1 MATTKP
7 RITVTLNERTYNVLK
22 VIGDLGSSTMSGFIS
37 EMLDS
42 ALPTLERMAVT
53 FQKIKQAQEGERA
66 RFLESI
72 DDAQAA
78 IEPVVMQTLGQFDLF
93 LGRIEQAAEG
103 MGGRGSC
110 GAAAPAPLPSAGAAS
125 PPTNRGVTP
134 TQPTPAKAS
143 RGKASRAVSEKKV
156 LKKVVEKTGVKTTT
170 RRGVRP

>member
-72 DDAQAA
+72 DDAQAVL
-78 IEPVVMQTLGQFDLF
+78 EPVVMETLGQFDLF
-93 LGRIEQAAEG
+93 MGKIDRAIE
-103 MGGRGSC
+103 GRGARDG
-110 GAAAPAPLPSAGAAS
+110 GAAGALPPLPSASVPS
-125 PPTNRGVTP
+125 PPTNRGDTP
-134 TQPTPAKAS
+134 TRAHAS
-143 RGKASRAVSEKKV
+143 KPKQGKASRAVSTAKV
-156 LKKVVEKTGVKTTT
+156 LKKSAG
-170 RRGVRP
+170 

>member
-7 RITVTLNERTYNVLK
+7 RITITLNDKSYAVLK
-22 VIGDLGSSTMSGFIS
+22 AISECSGQPMSTFVT

-42 ALPTLERMAVT
+42 ARPTLERMATT
-53 FQKIKQAQEGERA
+53 FQKIKRAQDAERA
-66 RFLESI
+66 RFLENM

-78 IEPVVMQTLGQFDLF
+78 IEPFVMQTLGQFDLF

-125 PPTNRGVTP
+125 PPTNRGDTP
-134 TQPTPAKAS
+134 IRAHSSKPKQ
-143 RGKASRAVSEKKV
+143 GKASGAVLKNAVSKK
-156 LKKVVEKTGVKTTT
+156 KKG
-170 RRGVRP
+170 

>member
-7 RITVTLNERTYNVLK
+7 RITITLNDKSYAVLK
-22 VIGDLGSSTMSGFIS
+22 AISECSGQPMSTFVT

-42 ALPTLERMAVT
+42 ARPTLERMATT
-53 FQKIKQAQEGERA
+53 FQKIKRAQDAERA
-66 RFLESI
+66 RFLENM
-72 DDAQAA
+72 DEAQAA

-125 PPTNRGVTP
+125 PPTNRGDTP
-134 TQPTPAKAS
+134 TRGKHLKAS
-143 RGKASRAVSEKKV
+143 SGKASGPV
-156 LKKVVEKTGVKTTT
+156 LKKKF
-170 RRGVRP
+170 